1 LIGDDYGCVVED
13 LQSTNGMLIDDKP
26 FKKRRLSDGDVIKLG
41 IHELVY
47 TDLRSSTDVEDTQ
60 NRAETAPYEA
70 ENDDDDLDPE
80 ETVVVGE

>member
-1 LIGDDYGCVVED
+1 
-13 LQSTNGMLIDDKP
+13 
-26 FKKRRLSDGDVIKLG
+26 
-41 IHELVY
+41 VY